1 MELLGMRME
10 GHGLSMENS
19 LKGFDSIVTM
29 MRRIV
34 TIVRNDQD
42 NHLVHLCIFLEAF
55 LMTLDQVRHPFL
67 KFQKEIEQ
75 GLWAWHKIEGDRKC
89 SSLLKVGKPQSGPC
103 KLPLYVSIILYRE
116 TQLFSLETGLSAYS
130 NCGAR

>member
-1 MELLGMRME
+1 MRME

-19 LKGFDSIVTM
+19 LNGFDSVVTI
-29 MRRIV
+29 MRRIM
-34 TIVRNDQD
+34 TIVINDQD

-75 GLWAWHKIEGDRKC
+75 GLWTWHKIEGDRKC
-89 SSLLKVGKPQSGPC
+89 SSLLKVGKPQFGPC
-103 KLPLYVSIILYRE
+103 KLPLHVSIILYRQ
-116 TQLFSLETGLSAYS
+116 TQLFSMETGLSGSS
-130 NCGAR
+130 NCVAR